1 MDMKRNYIAPA
12 VFVIVAENGNLLEA
26 SPNVGYDGG
35 GGAFDK
41 EGGETIGNGG
51 EDSGATPAK
60 GFSGWESD
68 WDKELVW

>member
-35 GGAFDK
+35 GAFVK
-41 EGGETIGNGG
+41 EDGETIING
-51 EDSGATPAK
+51 EDASGTTPAK

>member
-12 VFVIVAENGNLLEA
+12 VFVIVAENGNLLQS
-26 SPNVGYDGG
+26 SPNIGHNSD
-35 GGAFDK
+35 GAFNK
-41 EGGETIGNGG
+41 EDGETIEIGG

>member
-26 SPNVGYDGG
+26 SPNVGYDG

-68 WDKELVW
+68 WDKELIW

>member
-1 MDMKRNYIAPA
+1 MKRKYIAPA

-26 SPNVGYDGG
+26 SPNIGHNS
-35 GGAFDK
+35 GGAFNK
-41 EGGETIGNGG
+41 EDGETIEIGG

>member
-26 SPNVGYDGG
+26 SPNIGHNRGG
-35 GGAFDK
+35 SFDK
-41 EGGETIGNGG
+41 EGGETIVNGG
-51 EDSGATPAK
+51 EDNGATPAK

-68 WDKELVW
+68 WDKELIW

>member
-26 SPNVGYDGG
+26 SPNIGYNSD
-35 GGAFDK
+35 GAFNK
-41 EGGETIGNGG
+41 EDGETIEIGG

>member
-26 SPNVGYDGG
+26 SPNIGYNS
-35 GGAFDK
+35 GGAFNK
-41 EGGETIGNGG
+41 EGGETIENGG

>member
-1 MDMKRNYIAPA
+1 MKRNYIAPA

-26 SPNVGYDGG
+26 SPNIGYNRNE
-35 GGAFDK
+35 AFDK
-41 EGGETIGNGG
+41 EGGETIENGG

>member
-1 MDMKRNYIAPA
+1 MKRNYIAPA

-26 SPNVGYDGG
+26 SPNVGYVAVD
-35 GGAFDK
+35 GAFNK

-51 EDSGATPAK
+51 EDSGATPTK

>member
-26 SPNVGYDGG
+26 SPNIGYNRDE
-35 GGAFDK
+35 AFNK
-41 EGGETIGNGG
+41 EGGETIENGG

-60 GFSGWESD
+60 GFTGWESD
-68 WDKELVW
+68 WDEELVW

>member
-1 MDMKRNYIAPA
+1 MKRNYIAPA

-26 SPNVGYDGG
+26 SPNIGFKSGENFV
-35 GGAFDK
+35 K
-41 EGGETIGNGG
+41 EGGEIIEKG
-51 EDSGATPAK
+51 EENNGATPAK

>member
-12 VFVIVAENGNLLEA
+12 VFVIVAENGNLLQS
-26 SPNVGYDGG
+26 SPNIGFKSGENFV
-35 GGAFDK
+35 K
-41 EGGETIGNGG
+41 EGGEIIEIGGVNN
-51 EDSGATPAK
+51 GATPAK

>member
-26 SPNVGYDGG
+26 SPNIGYNSDGK
-35 GGAFDK
+35 FDK
-41 EGGETIGNGG
+41 EGGETIWNGG
-51 EDSGATPAK
+51 EDNGATPAK

-68 WDKELVW
+68 WDKELIW

>member
-1 MDMKRNYIAPA
+1 MDMKRNYIAPE

-26 SPNVGYDGG
+26 SPNIGYNRNE
-35 GGAFDK
+35 AFNK
-41 EGGETIGNGG
+41 EGGETIEIGG
-51 EDSGATPAK
+51 DASGATPAK

>member
-26 SPNVGYDGG
+26 SPNIGHNSN
-35 GGAFDK
+35 GAFNK
-41 EGGETIGNGG
+41 EDGETIEIGG
-51 EDSGATPAK
+51 DASNTTPAK

>member
-26 SPNVGYDGG
+26 SPNIGYNRNE
-35 GGAFDK
+35 AFDK
-41 EGGETIGNGG
+41 EGGETIENGG

>member
-26 SPNVGYDGG
+26 SPNIGYNRNE
-35 GGAFDK
+35 AFDK
-41 EGGETIGNGG
+41 EGGETIEIGG
-51 EDSGATPAK
+51 ENSGATPSK
-60 GFSGWESD
+60 GFTGWESD

>member
-26 SPNVGYDGG
+26 SPNIGFKSDE
-35 GGAFDK
+35 AFNK
-41 EGGETIGNGG
+41 EGGETIINGG
-51 EDSGATPAK
+51 ENSGATPAK

-68 WDKELVW
+68 WDKEFIW

>member
-26 SPNVGYDGG
+26 SPNIGYNRNE
-35 GGAFDK
+35 AFDK
-41 EGGETIGNGG
+41 EGGETIEIGG
-51 EDSGATPAK
+51 DASGATPAK

-68 WDKELVW
+68 WDEELVW

>member
-26 SPNVGYDGG
+26 SPNIGYNRNE
-35 GGAFDK
+35 AFDK
-41 EGGETIGNGG
+41 EGGETIEIGG
-51 EDSGATPAK
+51 ENSGATPAK

>member
-35 GGAFDK
+35 DGAFNK

>member
-1 MDMKRNYIAPA
+1 MKRNYIAPA

-26 SPNVGYDGG
+26 SPNIGYNRDE
-35 GGAFDK
+35 AFNK
-41 EGGETIGNGG
+41 EGGETIENGG
-51 EDSGATPAK
+51 EDSGATPAN

>member
-1 MDMKRNYIAPA
+1 MKRNYIAPA

-26 SPNVGYDGG
+26 SPNIGYNRDE
-35 GGAFDK
+35 AFNK
-41 EGGETIGNGG
+41 EDGETIEIGG

>member
-26 SPNVGYDGG
+26 SPNIGGKAVDGS
-35 GGAFDK
+35 FDK
-41 EGGETIGNGG
+41 KDGEIIEIGGVNN
-51 EDSGATPAK
+51 GATPAK

>member
-26 SPNVGYDGG
+26 SPNIGYNRNE
-35 GGAFDK
+35 AFDK
-41 EGGETIGNGG
+41 EGGETIEIGG
-51 EDSGATPAK
+51 DASGATPAK
-60 GFSGWESD
+60 GFTGWESD